1 MPPSLH
7 VLKGVNAGQ
16 HISLSGDKIV
26 LGRSPDCQVVIPENS
41 VSRAHAHIL
50 CIQGK
55 YYIEDQRSRNH
66 TFVNNQQISTRVAL
80 KNDDTIRICDF
91 VAVFE
96 DQPNKP
102 LPAFM
107 ERPSEELEE
116 DIDHPTVEA
125 TLQHQT
131 SLLIEAQSAAQ
142 VRALL
147 EISSNLSNTL
157 ELDHLLPRIVDSL
170 FQLFRQADRCFIILH
185 EEASGRLMP
194 RVIKTRRP
202 QEEANA
208 RFSRSIVKQCLE
220 SKQLYL
226 SNNAETD
233 PRVVSQSI
241 VDFRIRS
248 VMCAPLV
255 TGDGKPFGV
264 IQLDTQDRNK
274 KFSQDD
280 LNLLLGVANQAS
292 IALENARLYR
302 EVQER
307 ARLERD
313 MQVAHQVQRSF
324 LPQRMP
330 NLPSYEF
337 FAHYEPAQ
345 TVGGDYYD
353 FVTMGAKRLAINVG
367 DVAGKGVAAALLMA
381 KLSSDARY
389 CLLSE
394 NDVLSALA
402 RLNNLVCQGAGQMQR
417 FITLATVILDADNH
431 SAMAFNAG
439 HMSPLLYNGTTGTIT
454 EIVSRQDSG
463 LPMGIMEDQAYTATQ
478 VALTAGDCL
487 ILFSDGVTDAE
498 SARKTA
504 FGQKGLV
511 ASLKS
516 DGPGNPRSL
525 GERIVKAVKQHA
537 SGRAQND
544 DITLVC
550 FGRIA

>member
-1 MPPSLH
+1 
-7 VLKGVNAGQ
+7 
-16 HISLSGDKIV
+16 
-26 LGRSPDCQVVIPENS
+26 
-41 VSRAHAHIL
+41 
-50 CIQGK
+50 
-55 YYIEDQRSRNH
+55 
-66 TFVNNQQISTRVAL
+66 
-80 KNDDTIRICDF
+80 
-91 VAVFE
+91 
-96 DQPNKP
+96 
-102 LPAFM
+102 
-107 ERPSEELEE
+107 
-116 DIDHPTVEA
+116 
-125 TLQHQT
+125 
-131 SLLIEAQSAAQ
+131 
-142 VRALL
+142 
-147 EISSNLSNTL
+147 
-157 ELDHLLPRIVDSL
+157 
-170 FQLFRQADRCFIILH
+170 
-185 EEASGRLMP
+185 
-194 RVIKTRRP
+194 
-202 QEEANA
+202 
-208 RFSRSIVKQCLE
+208 
-220 SKQLYL
+220 
-226 SNNAETD
+226 
-233 PRVVSQSI
+233 
-241 VDFRIRS
+241 
-248 VMCAPLV
+248 
-255 TGDGKPFGV
+255 
-264 IQLDTQDRNK
+264 
-274 KFSQDD
+274 
-280 LNLLLGVANQAS
+280 
-292 IALENARLYR
+292 
-302 EVQER
+302 
-307 ARLERD
+307 
-313 MQVAHQVQRSF
+313 
-324 LPQRMP
+324 
-330 NLPSYEF
+330 
-337 FAHYEPAQ
+337 
-345 TVGGDYYD
+345 
-353 FVTMGAKRLAINVG
+353 
-367 DVAGKGVAAALLMA
+367 MA